1 MKKNIAA
8 AAANITNIKTTLTA
22 MDVEKA
28 IEGIIDSCESAR
40 DAGKSREQ
48 LAAEIIG
55 GFLFRAVEEG
65 NGVLYYDPAA
75 DQLTNENNPRA
86 FALPFFWRFE
96 WCQDWEEQWYWSRD
110 TVVPILVEEALSD
123 IDRIC
128 RYYWS
133 RH

>member
-8 AAANITNIKTTLTA
+8 AAANIANIKTTLTPI
-22 MDVEKA
+22 DVKRA
-28 IEGIIDSCESAR
+28 IEGIIDAHEAAR
-40 DAGKSREQ
+40 DEGKSREQ

-55 GFLFRAVEEG
+55 GFLFRAIEEG

-86 FALPFFWRFE
+86 FALPFSWRFE
-96 WCQDWEEQWYWSRD
+96 WCQSWDYDWYWSRD
-110 TVVPILVEEALSD
+110 TVVPLLVEAALVE
-123 IDRIC
+123 IDQIC
-128 RYYWS
+128 RYYWA